1 MKVLRWLNEHIEEV
15 VLVLLLALISFVMLA
30 QVIARYVL
38 NNSMSWPE
46 EFCRYCYIWT
56 VFLSLGYTIRKGN
69 MLRVGVVMD
78 LFPAMIQR
86 SVKILVDIVMI
97 GLFFVLFRQSLR
109 AVLHIKNIT
118 REISSAMQIPM
129 WFMYMATSVGFG
141 LAIVRTIQMTID
153 DIRHFRDKMESTI
166 ESTIKEARAETE
178 MALQDDAAFRQDIAA
193 GGDAR

>member
-1 MKVLRWLNEHIEEV
+1 MKVLRWLNEHAEEV
-15 VLVLLLALISFVMLA
+15 VLVLLLVLISFVMLA

-78 LFPAMIQR
+78 LFPAVVQR
-86 SVKILVDIVMI
+86 SVKILIDIVMAV
-97 GLFFVLFRQSLR
+97 LFFALFRQSLR

-129 WFMYMATSVGFG
+129 WFMYMATSTGFG
-141 LAIVRTIQMTID
+141 LAIVRTLQMLAD
-153 DIRHFRDKMESTI
+153 DVRHFRDRMESTI
-166 ESTIKEARAETE
+166 ESTIKEAKAETE
-178 MALQDDAAFRQDIAA
+178 MAIQDDAAYRENTVS
-193 GGDAR
+193 GGDA

>member
-1 MKVLRWLNEHIEEV
+1 MKILKWLDEYGEEV
-15 VLVLLLALISFVMLA
+15 ILVLLLMLISFVMLA
-30 QVIARYVL
+30 QVIARYVF

-78 LFPAMIQR
+78 LFPAMVQR
-86 SVKILVDIVMI
+86 SVKILIDIVMI
-97 GLFFVLFRQSLR
+97 ALFFVLFRQSLR

-141 LAIVRTIQMTID
+141 LAILRTIQMMAG

-166 ESTIKEARAETE
+166 ESTIKEAKAETE
-178 MALQDDAAFRQDIAA
+178 MAIQDDAAYRGDIAR
-193 GGDAR
+193 GGDA